1 MNISFL
7 RNGFGRSQGEGIH
20 DIVRAF
26 MHFDLHVKVL
36 LVQTWF
42 LSTLSD
48 LSPYLPWAQRAG
60 PSIQHLLGQQGGWF
74 EVWTHKTSDPGFY
87 FDF

>member
-7 RNGFGRSQGEGIH
+7 RNGFSRSQGEGIH
-20 DIVRAF
+20 DTVLAF

-36 LVQTWF
+36 LVHTRF

-48 LSPYLPWAQRAG
+48 LSPYLPWAQRTG
-60 PSIQHLLGQQGGWF
+60 PNIQHLLDQHVGWF

-87 FDF
+87 FDS

>member
-1 MNISFL
+1 MNINFL
-7 RNGFGRSQGEGIH
+7 RNGFNRSQGERIH
-20 DIVRAF
+20 DIVLAF

-48 LSPYLPWAQRAG
+48 LSPHLPWAQRTG
-60 PSIQHLLGQQGGWF
+60 PNIQHLLDQQGGWF
-74 EVWTHKTSDPGFY
+74 EVWTYKTSDPGFY
-87 FDF
+87 FDS

>member
-20 DIVRAF
+20 DIVLAF

-48 LSPYLPWAQRAG
+48 LSPYLP
-60 PSIQHLLGQQGGWF
+60 
-74 EVWTHKTSDPGFY
+74 
-87 FDF
+87 